1 MQKYRGI
8 VMGRRKKNNSEI
20 EAEMEGSGDDHEP
33 QGLALLITEFDKF
46 QQNINHTKSTLV
58 RQLDEYQET
67 NRRGQAE
74 ISETLK
80 KVDEN
85 L

>member
-1 MQKYRGI
+1 L
-8 VMGRRKKNNSEI
+8 
-20 EAEMEGSGDDHEP
+20 DDYP
-33 QGLALLITEFDKF
+33 
-46 QQNINHTKSTLV
+46 
-58 RQLDEYQET
+58 ET

>member
-1 MQKYRGI
+1 
-8 VMGRRKKNNSEI
+8 
-20 EAEMEGSGDDHEP
+20 
-33 QGLALLITEFDKF
+33 
-46 QQNINHTKSTLV
+46 
-58 RQLDEYQET
+58 LDEYQET

-80 KVDEN
+80 KLDEN

>member
-1 MQKYRGI
+1 M
-8 VMGRRKKNNSEI
+8 
-20 EAEMEGSGDDHEP
+20 
-33 QGLALLITEFDKF
+33 
-46 QQNINHTKSTLV
+46 
-58 RQLDEYQET
+58 
-67 NRRGQAE
+67 GQAE

>member
-8 VMGRRKKNNSEI
+8 VMGQRKKNSSET

-33 QGLALLITEFDKF
+33 QGLDLLVTEFGKF
-46 QQNINHTKSTLV
+46 QQNMNHTKITLV

-67 NRRGQAE
+67 NRRG
-74 ISETLK
+74 
-80 KVDEN
+80 
-85 L
+85 